1 MPMMFMVSESTE
13 FDAITLDAA
22 QQDGYVYT

>member
-22 QQDGYVYT
+22 QQDGYVYI